1 MNASPKD
8 GSFPKSLVPKVEDEV
23 WEAFNMWSNKQHD
36 IFPNQYHHFYE
47 QGDTQIYPEHI
58 ADIKTIDKMVSNKR
72 LKDAEK
78 ERAEAERKQNKKGL
92 GNKGLANNKGSGF
105 YGHTFKFNQ

>member
-8 GSFPKSLVPKVEDEV
+8 GSFPKSLIPKVEDEV

-47 QGDTQIYPEHI
+47 QGDTLIFPEHI

-78 ERAEAERKQNKKGL
+78 ERAEAERKSKKGKGQGL
-92 GNKGLANNKGSGF
+92 GSKASGGF